1 MVKKVQDGGGRI
13 KKRAG
18 KLDYPP
24 VMCDALQQL
33 RQTVD
38 V

>member
-1 MVKKVQDGGGRI
+1 MVKKVQDGDGRI

-18 KLDYPP
+18 KLGYPP
-24 VMCDALQQL
+24 VMRDDLQQL
-33 RQTVD
+33 RQAVD